1 MNRLIKHT
9 ALALTLGILIISVY
23 SVFSPRVIAQTF
35 TCDFTV
41 LTNPCFTRWESCDE
55 SNDFYPVFDS
65 GPYANLRCEDIEV
78 VSDCPTSP
86 VTCAYLPVSS
96 PSPPPCTS
104 PNECHSDTCG
114 SGYTPVSGNCPI
126 TDNVCC
132 APTGGGDDGGGDG
145 GSGDWG
151 GTGVVVNINSL
162 ITGIG
167 GKIPSLSDLGAILS
181 AALPILYAISGFTLF
196 LFLISSG
203 FKYLTSAGDPKKLE
217 AAKSAIT
224 TAIVGFIIIF
234 MAYWLTEI
242 ANYIFKLGVAF

>member
-9 ALALTLGILIISVY
+9 ALALTLGILITSVY

-35 TCDFTV
+35 TCDNNFWGACITK
-41 LTNPCFTRWESCDE
+41 EEHCDE
-55 SNDFYPVFDS
+55 GSGYYPIISS
-65 GPYANLRCEDIEV
+65 GFFTGKRCEEVDGIACPAKIETP
-78 VSDCPTSP
+78 CL
-86 VTCAYLPVSS
+86 Y
-96 PSPPPCTS
+96 SPPPCTS
-104 PNECHSDTCG
+104 PNQCHSNSCA
-114 SGYTPVSGNCPI
+114 SGYTPAVGDCPI
-126 TDNVCC
+126 TDDVCC

-151 GTGVVVNINSL
+151 GEGVVVNINSL

-167 GKIPSLSDLGAILS
+167 GKIPSLSNLGAILS
-181 AALPILYAISGFTLF
+181 AALPILYAIAGFTLF